1 MELNQA
7 QKQAVA
13 CKDGPCMVLAGPG
26 SGKTLTIAKRIEY
39 LITRY
44 QVRPEE
50 ILVITF
56 TRYAAMEMR
65 QRFCQVMGDGTY
77 PVTFGTF
84 HGFYYG
90 ILKWAYGAR
99 NIRLLTGEEKKGLLL
114 QILSE
119 LSAGEGPEEEEDLV
133 RDLAGEIGSV
143 KNRME
148 KLEKYEPKCCGKEK
162 FRSVFDCYEKRKKE
176 MGKIDFEDML
186 LYCLRLFQTR
196 PDILKRWQQRFSYI
210 LVDEFQD
217 INQVQYQVLRLLAK
231 PRDNLFVVGDDDQSI
246 YGFRGACPGIM
257 QEFEKDYPKAQR
269 IVLGTNYRSGGYIV
283 DGALRV
289 IANNK
294 KRCVKKLRAKRGKGE
309 VVHIQE
315 VKDPVEE
322 SGYVLREITE
332 LARAGEPLSQMAVLF
347 RTAAE
352 GRALAELLAAR
363 GVTFVMKEQP
373 EDLYAHFAVRDLISY
388 LSLSQG
394 QMEKRHFLR
403 IANRPNR
410 YIGRDS
416 LQEEPVTYES
426 LRNFYCDKDWMQ
438 DRIDQLEW
446 DMKMMEKQ
454 TPYAAIQYI
463 RKSIGY
469 DEFLKGYGEYR
480 QTDWKK
486 WAEVLDEVQELSKG
500 CRTIPE
506 WLAHVEERKKS
517 GTSRQSAPGT
527 GVSLL
532 TMHGAKG
539 LEFDTVFIIRA
550 NEGVVPYK
558 KAKLEEEVEEERR
571 LFYVAMTRAKK
582 RLFVSYVRE
591 KNGKDASP
599 SRFVGELF
607 HVR

>member
-1 MELNQA
+1 M
-7 QKQAVA
+7 
-13 CKDGPCMVLAGPG
+13 
-26 SGKTLTIAKRIEY
+26 
-39 LITRY
+39 
-44 QVRPEE
+44 
-50 ILVITF
+50 
-56 TRYAAMEMR
+56 
-65 QRFCQVMGDGTY
+65 
-77 PVTFGTF
+77 
-84 HGFYYG
+84 
-90 ILKWAYGAR
+90 
-99 NIRLLTGEEKKGLLL
+99 
-114 QILSE
+114 
-119 LSAGEGPEEEEDLV
+119 
-133 RDLAGEIGSV
+133 
-143 KNRME
+143 
-148 KLEKYEPKCCGKEK
+148 
-162 FRSVFDCYEKRKKE
+162 
-176 MGKIDFEDML
+176 
-186 LYCLRLFQTR
+186 
-196 PDILKRWQQRFSYI
+196 
-210 LVDEFQD
+210 
-217 INQVQYQVLRLLAK
+217 
-231 PRDNLFVVGDDDQSI
+231 GDDDQSI

-269 IVLGTNYRSGGYIV
+269 IVLGTNYRSGGFIV
-283 DGALRV
+283 DGAAGDRKQQEAV
-289 IANNK
+289 CEEAAGK
-294 KRCVKKLRAKRGKGE
+294 KGKGE

-363 GVTFVMKEQP
+363 GIPFVMKEQP
-373 EDLYAHFAVRDLISY
+373 EDLYAHFAVRDIISY

-394 QMEKRHFLR
+394 QMEKRHLLR

-416 LQEEPVTYES
+416 LGEEPVTYES

-506 WLAHVEERKKS
+506 CLR
-517 GTSRQSAPGT
+517 T
-527 GVSLL
+527 
-532 TMHGAKG
+532 
-539 LEFDTVFIIRA
+539 
-550 NEGVVPYK
+550 
-558 KAKLEEEVEEERR
+558 
-571 LFYVAMTRAKK
+571 
-582 RLFVSYVRE
+582 
-591 KNGKDASP
+591 
-599 SRFVGELF
+599 
-607 HVR
+607 

>member
-1 MELNQA
+1 MELNHA

-13 CKDGPCMVLAGPG
+13 CKEGPCMVLAGPG

-44 QVRPEE
+44 GVRPEE

-56 TRYAAMEMR
+56 TRYAAEEMR
-65 QRFCQVMGDGTY
+65 QRFHQVMGEGRY

-90 ILKWAYGAR
+90 ILKWAYGASK
-99 NIRLLTGEEKKGLLL
+99 IRLLTAEEKKALLS
-114 QILSE
+114 QILAE
-119 LSAGEGPEEEEDLV
+119 LSASDGPDEEEDLA
-133 RDLAGEIGSV
+133 RDLAGEIGSF
-143 KNRME
+143 KNRKL
-148 KLEKYEPKCCGKEK
+148 KLEDYEPKCCSQDR
-162 FRSVFDCYEKRKKE
+162 FQAVFQSYEKRKKE
-176 MGKIDFEDML
+176 LGKIDFEDML
-186 LYCLRLFQTR
+186 LYCLRLFQKR
-196 PDILKRWQQRFSYI
+196 PDILAKWQSRFSYI

-217 INQVQYQVLRLLAK
+217 INQVQYNVLRLLAK
-231 PRDNLFVVGDDDQSI
+231 PKGNLFVVGDDDQSI
-246 YGFRGACPGIM
+246 YGFRGARPGIM
-257 QEFEKDYPKAQR
+257 LEFEKDHPTAEK

-283 DGALRV
+283 EGALRV
-289 IANNK
+289 IENNK
-294 KRCVKKLRAKRGKGE
+294 KRCPKKLKAQNGRGE
-309 VVHIQE
+309 VIHIQE

-322 SGYVLREITE
+322 SQFVRSQIRRL
-332 LARAGEPLSQMAVLF
+332 AGEGVPFSQMAALF

-352 GRALAELLAAR
+352 GRALAETLAAQ
-363 GVTFVMKEQP
+363 GIPFIMKERP
-373 EDLYAHFAVRDLISY
+373 EDLYTHFAVRDLRAY

-394 QMEKRHFLR
+394 DLAKRHFLR

-416 LQEEPVTYES
+416 LWEERVTYET
-426 LRNFYCDKDWMQ
+426 LRNFYCDKSWMQ

-446 DMKMMEKQ
+446 DMKMIEKQ

-463 RKSIGY
+463 RRHIGY

-480 QTDWKK
+480 QTDPGK
-486 WAEVLDEVQELSKG
+486 WMEVLDEIQELSKT
-500 CRTIPE
+500 CATIPE
-506 WLAHVEERKKS
+506 WLSHVEEQGKRKEQE
-517 GTSRQSAPGT
+517 TSAAGE

-539 LEFDTVFIIRA
+539 LEFDTVFIIRG
-550 NEGVVPYK
+550 NEGVIPYK
-558 KAKLEEEVEEERR
+558 KAKMDDEIEEERR

-582 RLFVSYVRE
+582 RLFISYVRE
-591 KNGKDASP
+591 KNGKDISP

-607 HVR
+607 HV

>member
-1 MELNQA
+1 
-7 QKQAVA
+7 
-13 CKDGPCMVLAGPG
+13 
-26 SGKTLTIAKRIEY
+26 
-39 LITRY
+39 
-44 QVRPEE
+44 
-50 ILVITF
+50 
-56 TRYAAMEMR
+56 MEMR

-294 KRCVKKLRAKRGKGE
+294 KRCVKKLQAKRGKGE

-322 SGYVLREITE
+322 SGYVLRGDNGACPGRGTS
-332 LARAGEPLSQMAVLF
+332 LPNGCSVPHGGGRPGA
-347 RTAAE
+347 
-352 GRALAELLAAR
+352 GRASGRPGGSLCDEGAA
-363 GVTFVMKEQP
+363 

-454 TPYAAIQYI
+454 TPYAAIQ
-463 RKSIGY
+463 
-469 DEFLKGYGEYR
+469 
-480 QTDWKK
+480 
-486 WAEVLDEVQELSKG
+486 
-500 CRTIPE
+500 
-506 WLAHVEERKKS
+506 H
-517 GTSRQSAPGT
+517 
-527 GVSLL
+527 
-532 TMHGAKG
+532 
-539 LEFDTVFIIRA
+539 
-550 NEGVVPYK
+550 
-558 KAKLEEEVEEERR
+558 
-571 LFYVAMTRAKK
+571 
-582 RLFVSYVRE
+582 
-591 KNGKDASP
+591 
-599 SRFVGELF
+599 
-607 HVR
+607 

>member
-1 MELNQA
+1 
-7 QKQAVA
+7 
-13 CKDGPCMVLAGPG
+13 
-26 SGKTLTIAKRIEY
+26 
-39 LITRY
+39 
-44 QVRPEE
+44 
-50 ILVITF
+50 
-56 TRYAAMEMR
+56 
-65 QRFCQVMGDGTY
+65 
-77 PVTFGTF
+77 
-84 HGFYYG
+84 
-90 ILKWAYGAR
+90 
-99 NIRLLTGEEKKGLLL
+99 
-114 QILSE
+114 
-119 LSAGEGPEEEEDLV
+119 
-133 RDLAGEIGSV
+133 
-143 KNRME
+143 
-148 KLEKYEPKCCGKEK
+148 
-162 FRSVFDCYEKRKKE
+162 

-315 VKDPVEE
+315 VRDPVEE

-527 GVSLL
+527 GVS
-532 TMHGAKG
+532 
-539 LEFDTVFIIRA
+539 
-550 NEGVVPYK
+550 
-558 KAKLEEEVEEERR
+558 
-571 LFYVAMTRAKK
+571 TRAKK

>member
-13 CKDGPCMVLAGPG
+13 CKEGPCMVLAGPG

-44 QVRPEE
+44 RVRPEE

-56 TRYAAMEMR
+56 TRYAAEEMR
-65 QRFCQVMGDGTY
+65 QRFHQVMGEGQY

-90 ILKWAYGAR
+90 ILKWAYGASR
-99 NIRLLTGEEKKGLLL
+99 IRLLTGEEKKGLLS
-114 QILSE
+114 QILAE
-119 LSAGEGPEEEEDLV
+119 LSVSEDLDGEEDMI
-133 RDLAGEIGSV
+133 RDLAGEIGSF
-143 KNRME
+143 KNRKL
-148 KLEKYEPKCCGKEK
+148 KLEDYEPKCCGKDR
-162 FRSVFDCYEKRKKE
+162 FQAVFQNYEKRKKE
-176 MGKIDFEDML
+176 LGKIDFEDML
-186 LYCLRLFQTR
+186 LYCLRLFQNR
-196 PDILKRWQQRFSYI
+196 PDILAKWQSRFAYI

-217 INQVQYQVLRLLAK
+217 INQVQYDVLRLLAGESG
-231 PRDNLFVVGDDDQSI
+231 NLFVVGDDDQSI
-246 YGFRGACPGIM
+246 YGFRGARPGIM
-257 QEFEKDYPKAQR
+257 LEFEKDYPKAEK

-283 DGALRV
+283 EGALRV
-289 IANNK
+289 IQHNK
-294 KRCVKKLRAKRGKGE
+294 KRWPKKLKARNGKGE
-309 VVHIQE
+309 AVHIQE

-322 SGYVLREITE
+322 SQYVLSQIKKLFQE
-332 LARAGEPLSQMAVLF
+332 GEPFSQMAVLF

-352 GRALAELLAAR
+352 GRALAETLAAR
-363 GVTFVMKEQP
+363 GIPFVMKERP
-373 EDLYAHFAVRDLISY
+373 EDLYVHFAVKDICSY
-388 LSLSQG
+388 LALSQG
-394 QMEKRHFLR
+394 KLEKKHFLR

-416 LQEEPVTYES
+416 LREERISYET
-426 LRNFYCDKDWMQ
+426 LRNFYCDKVWMQ

-446 DMKMMEKQ
+446 DMKMIEKQ
-454 TPYAAIQYI
+454 TPYAAFQYI
-463 RKSIGY
+463 RKHVGY

-480 QTDWKK
+480 QTDPGK
-486 WAEVLDEVQELSKG
+486 WLEVLDEVQELSKS

-506 WLAHVEERKKS
+506 WLDHVENQGKVREKS
-517 GTSRQSAPGT
+517 SRTPGE

-539 LEFDTVFIIRA
+539 LEFDTVFIIRG
-550 NEGVVPYK
+550 NEGVIPHK
-558 KAKLEEEVEEERR
+558 KAKMEEEIEEERR
-571 LFYVAMTRAKK
+571 LFYVAMTRARE